1 MQPVTAAQETQ
12 LKVVAKPKP
21 AGGKPAGGRPKP
33 STSPPPKVRSK
44 SPAAAKPAAE
54 KKRAPSRSKSPG
66 KEGEAA
72 GDMAKPGGGLKAAQ
86 SKSSANLPL
95 EKPKSD
101 DPRRADVRKYQ
112 EEQERLKKL

>member
-1 MQPVTAAQETQ
+1 
-12 LKVVAKPKP
+12 
-21 AGGKPAGGRPKP
+21 
-33 STSPPPKVRSK
+33 PKVRSK

-112 EEQERLKKL
+112 EEQERLKKQAEQDARLEKRRKETAEKMYANPNPYANPCPDPDH